1 MSVVEQAQRLITEAV
16 EAALEETYHL
26 VHIHQGDELSR
37 DQADG
42 LVDNDDVD
50 WDDWEWIYDVQR
62 DGAEW
67 ELNEILRCVETALW
81 RGHPEFEWDLH
92 IADWREGPQWG
103 ECFFTIVERD
113 VSNPIRDLA
122 GQTQVALRIPLPEP
136 DDLRAD
142 PREVLTQMGIEPS
155 EPNVAALREVLT
167 EWGGDYGWPFLL
179 VYVNAGDVYDL
190 GFDDD
195 TLVEVT
201 DGHLFITNVYAGDGH
216 TAKVEGPVR
225 VRRGELRTDTSAA
238 GWGWG
243 EIAGPVWSF
252 YSGSIVRVE
261 EV

>member
-92 IADWREGPQWG
+92 IEDWRNGPQW
-103 ECFFTIVERD
+103 EEFLFAIEERD

-122 GQTQVALRIPLPEP
+122 NQTQVALRIPLRDTALGDVLPRRLLNALSYNGYEAVFVFFVVSGFLIASLHQAGLATLTHTPAPMNFLNELCGRP
-136 DDLRAD
+136 DN
-142 PREVLTQMGIEPS
+142 EK
-155 EPNVAALREVLT
+155 ALI
-167 EWGGDYGWPFLL
+167 LL
-179 VYVNAGDVYDL
+179 VVGYPA
-190 GFDDD
+190 
-195 TLVEVT
+195 
-201 DGHLFITNVYAGDGH
+201 
-216 TAKVEGPVR
+216 EGCVVPAI
-225 VRRGELRTDTSAA
+225 GKKPLE
-238 GWGWG
+238 
-243 EIAGPVWSF
+243 EIASF
-252 YSGSIVRVE
+252 L
-261 EV
+261 